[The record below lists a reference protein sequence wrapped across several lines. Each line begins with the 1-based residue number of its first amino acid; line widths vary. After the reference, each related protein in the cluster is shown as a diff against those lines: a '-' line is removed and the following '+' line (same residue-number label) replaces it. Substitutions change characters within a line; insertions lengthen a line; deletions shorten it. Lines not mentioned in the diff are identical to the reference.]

1 MNNYNY
7 ICILLIICS
16 CLSANNL
23 QNKYS
28 IDVEKIIHSLDNEK
42 LAIKLNKYEKELN
55 KKVKFFIQVNL
66 SEEKQK
72 SGVLLDNLNHFY
84 NFCTKKLSLN
94 IIGLMCLPP
103 INSDPNKNFKI
114 LKKYSEKLNLSDLS
128 MGMSADYEHV
138 IINGSTYLRLGT
150 AIFGEIKNTGE
161 KIISI
166 AEMNVEFMNEDGEVA
181 KVHKFFP
188 VNKFSFTESLPLK
201 PGKSKEFGFPID
213 DLVPEDWDGTFK
225 AKLTELIFK

>member
-1 MNNYNY
+1 MQRLNLVKDKINE
-7 ICILLIICS
+7 IIDKKQLKTIPQIIAVTKTFPLSKITPLLQIGHIHFGE
-16 CLSANNL
+16 
-23 QNKYS
+23 NKIQEAES
-28 IDVEKIIHSLDNEK
+28 KWIDVRNRYKDLQLHLVGKLQSNKAKKAVKFFDYIHSLDNEK

-66 SEEKQK
+66 SQEKQK

-128 MGMSADYEHV
+128 MGMSADYEHA

-150 AIFGEIKNTGE
+150 AIFGERTI
-161 KIISI
+161 
-166 AEMNVEFMNEDGEVA
+166 
-181 KVHKFFP
+181 
-188 VNKFSFTESLPLK
+188 
-201 PGKSKEFGFPID
+201 
-213 DLVPEDWDGTFK
+213 
-225 AKLTELIFK
+225 